1 MKLTRDE
8 LISIVSDVTT
18 LLGQILAQ
26 HVELQESLVGGGAG
40 VERQKMKLNALKA
53 KLAGEKLKLDKLN
66 DAAKRK
72 KELEKANKRSADR
85 TTANEGKQSR
95 VALSNSKGALIG
107 WLSYEA
113 GGKVTVYDS
122 RGRLVA
128 RELAGITLDRM
139 GRFVGRGRQGLV
151 VLGRTQN

>member
-18 LLGQILAQ
+18 LLGQVLAQ
-26 HVELQESLVGGGAG
+26 HVELQESLVGGAG

-53 KLAGEKLKLDKLN
+53 KLAAEKLKLDKLN
-66 DAAKRK
+66 ATAKRK
-72 KELEKANKRSADR
+72 KELEKASKRSADR

-95 VALSNSKGALIG
+95 VALYNSKGALIG

-128 RELAGITLDRM
+128 RELAGVTLSR
-139 GRFVGRGRQGLV
+139 
-151 VLGRTQN
+151 

>member
-18 LLGQILAQ
+18 LLGQILAM

-66 DAAKRK
+66 AAAKRK
-72 KELEKANKRSADR
+72 KELEKVSKRSADR
-85 TTANEGKQSR
+85 SSANEGKQSR

-107 WLSYEA
+107 WLSYET

-122 RGRLVA
+122 GGRLVA
-128 RELAGITLDRM
+128 RELAPSKAHR
-139 GRFVGRGRQGLV
+139 
-151 VLGRTQN
+151 